1 MRGNL
6 HVYILCPYNI
16 NTNMLSGEGR
26 VHSFLHFKRYMI
38 LHGDQA
44 FSSHN
49 VRIGLQL
56 DLLGNHS
63 LCVCGCLFP
72 ADLFIY
78 FLDYTVCDGG

>member
-1 MRGNL
+1 MGTR
-6 HVYILCPYNI
+6 
-16 NTNMLSGEGR
+16 LS
-26 VHSFLHFKRYMI
+26 VAITF
-38 LHGDQA
+38 
-44 FSSHN
+44 
-49 VRIGLQL
+49 GLVEQL